1 MAAVLSLCGS
11 LLFFLPWITWSRKVS
26 VQLNPGALAPPPGGD
41 VVHVRAQGDNDT
53 LHFLFCSQGAPTLLM
68 VHTNISSS
76 TLLVDWP
83 VFLSNESSGSVKVE
97 PGSNILDSRAL
108 VFTRVLEYNDVNN
121 TAQVTSDLYPPYDL
135 HNISWSPVKLDGT
148 SVLLCARLGAGLLCL
163 KLSAFESEGRAKTWP
178 RLLHSANSSQLEVWL
193 DGLHPRAE
201 RSRFFL
207 ELQTVGGAYPLDSV
221 AVRRSIDDEFT
232 PSIFQV
238 SQWTSATEDS
248 SRGRGFVLWKPVAYR
263 RSPPTLE
270 DATPCRHSRPRPT
283 DGQEVAAASRLV
295 RAFFSQEVAYG
306 LNVTFGLA
314 GGAFYNS
321 SRFLTWTLLVGVG
334 LPPADTFSPL
344 LLAIMAAGLGVPLL
358 ILLMGGVYVC
368 TRAPSASSVSRYQ
381 PIN

>member
-1 MAAVLSLCGS
+1 MAAVLSLCGA
-11 LLFFLPWITWSRKVS
+11 LIFFLPSITWSRKVS
-26 VQLNPGALAPPPGGD
+26 VQLNPGALTPPPGGD

-68 VHTNISSS
+68 VHTNLSTS
-76 TLLVDWP
+76 TLSL
-83 VFLSNESSGSVKVE
+83 
-97 PGSNILDSRAL
+97 
-108 VFTRVLEYNDVNN
+108 LEYNDVNN

-135 HNISWSPVKLDGT
+135 HNISWSHVKLSGT
-148 SVLLCARLGAGLLCL
+148 SVLLCGPLVLGLLCL
-163 KLSAFESEGRAKTWP
+163 KLSAFESEGRAETWP
-178 RLLHSANSSQLEVWL
+178 RLLHTANSSQMEVWL
-193 DGLHPRAE
+193 DGLYPRAE

-207 ELQTVGGAYPLDSV
+207 ELQAVGGAYPLDSV

-263 RSPPTLE
+263 RSSPTLE
-270 DATPCRHSRPRPT
+270 DATPCRHSHPRPT

-295 RAFFSQEVAYG
+295 RAFFYQEVAYG

-314 GGAFYNS
+314 GGPFYNS

-358 ILLMGGVYVC
+358 LLLMGGVYVC
-368 TRAPSASSVSRYQ
+368 TRAPSASSVNSYQ